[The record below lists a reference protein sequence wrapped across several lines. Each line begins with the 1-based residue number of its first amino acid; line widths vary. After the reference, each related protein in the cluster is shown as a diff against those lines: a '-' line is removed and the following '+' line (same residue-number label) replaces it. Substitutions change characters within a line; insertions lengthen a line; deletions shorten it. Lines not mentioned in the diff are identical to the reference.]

1 MGWQIIISGMALGIL
16 SSFHCVGMC
25 GPIAFS
31 LPLNYLPTHKKLI
44 GILLYN
50 FGRISTYAMMGL
62 FFGFIGRQFF
72 LGGLQQWFSIILGV
86 IILILLISSL
96 TSKSLFHLHFLEN
109 INTKLQSFIGSY
121 IVKKQLYGMYLI
133 GAANGLL
140 PCGMVYF
147 AIAGALA
154 AGSILSGIG
163 FMVAF
168 GLGTLPLMMMLTY
181 FGFMISI
188 STRNTVKKLIP
199 FFIATMG
206 ILLIL
211 RGMNLGIPYL
221 SPYLNHTGSGT
232 ISCH

>member
-1 MGWQIIISGMALGIL
+1 MAWQLLISGLALGML

-25 GPIAFS
+25 GPIAFA
-31 LPLNYLPTHKKLI
+31 LPLHYLPVHKKLT

-50 FGRISTYAMMGL
+50 FGRASVYALLGL

-72 LGGLQQWFSIILGV
+72 LGGLQQWFSIILGSLIL
-86 IILILLISSL
+86 IILIQSLLQ
-96 TSKSLFHLHFLEN
+96 KNLFHLNFLQKTN
-109 INTKLQSFIGSY
+109 NKIQLFIGTY
-121 IVKKQLYGMYLI
+121 IQKKQLYGMYLI

-154 AGSILSGIG
+154 AGSIANGVG
-163 FMVAF
+163 FMIAF
-168 GLGTLPLMMMLTY
+168 GLGTMPLMIALSY
-181 FGFMISI
+181 FGFVISI
-188 STRNTVKKLIP
+188 SARNTVKKAIP

-206 ILLIL
+206 IVLIL
-211 RGMNLGIPYL
+211 RGMNLGIPYI
-221 SPYLNHTGSGT
+221 SPYLNNTASKT